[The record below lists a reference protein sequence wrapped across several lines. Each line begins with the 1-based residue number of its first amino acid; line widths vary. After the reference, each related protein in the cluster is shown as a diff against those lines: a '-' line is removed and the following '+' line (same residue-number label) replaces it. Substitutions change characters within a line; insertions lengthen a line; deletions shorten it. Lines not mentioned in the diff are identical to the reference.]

1 MTDRNKGS
9 LSQVGMACLIHVIQ
23 FAGADNNY
31 GNESDEKHQR
41 SQYAE
46 EVHSLMP
53 KVERNQREIKSR

>member
-1 MTDRNKGS
+1 MLMTDRNKGS

-46 EVHSLMP
+46 EVHRLDAEGGKEP
-53 KVERNQREIKSR
+53 KGN